1 VKILGKYK
9 DYYDYLQGIYGVD
22 PLLTFDRR
30 YEDMLLR
37 RPDEE
42 AKDKLISKYLWVAGK
57 RYSLYYYNGATYY
70 TLDELNNLNDI
81 LTEKK
86 QEQDHIRQP
95 WKYSNW
101 SWKSRNK
108 KEILTQEWWDI
119 QNAKPTNLN
128 IKLRNPV
135 LISTNTPR
143 GTKEDYSPCILKQ
156 WDFHK
161 VMSAEEAYKQISA
174 MMGYFVDHP
183 VIPNKQ
189 SNIEKLLSHGFDN
202 KKSFRHRK

>member
-30 YEDMLLR
+30 YNDMLIR

-42 AKDKLISKYLWVAGK
+42 TKDKLISKNLWVAGK
-57 RYSLYYYNGATYY
+57 RYSLYYYNGVTYY
-70 TLDELNNLNDI
+70 TLDELNQLNDI
-81 LTEKK
+81 LTENK
-86 QEQDHIRQP
+86 QQQDHIRQP

-101 SWKSRNK
+101 TWRDRNK
-108 KEILTQEWWDI
+108 KEVLTKEWWDK
-119 QNAKPTNLN
+119 QNAKPTSLN
-128 IKLRNPV
+128 VKLRNPV
-135 LISTNTPR
+135 LISTNTAR
-143 GTKEDYSPCILKQ
+143 GLKEDYSPCILKQ

-161 VMSAEEAYKQISA
+161 VMSAEEVYKEISA

-183 VIPNKQ
+183 AIPNKQ
-189 SNIEKLLSHGFDN
+189 TNLEKLLSHGFD
-202 KKSFRHRK
+202 KTKSFRHRK